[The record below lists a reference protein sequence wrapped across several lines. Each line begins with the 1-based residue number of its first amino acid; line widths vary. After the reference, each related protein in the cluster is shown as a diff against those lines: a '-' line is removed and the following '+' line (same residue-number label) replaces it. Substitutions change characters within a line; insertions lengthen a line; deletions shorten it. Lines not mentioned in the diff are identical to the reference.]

1 MKAVDDVIPGIGI
14 TINNSPLHAS
24 IFSYMSIKDCDAIFD
39 GSKNLNFIWQ
49 TEIKDPKADLSE
61 IESEQNL
68 VESDSEHTRSKWYLM
83 AIECAEDDKN
93 LLAQAYI
100 GLGNARYTD
109 STHENNGVWYQEA
122 LNLLGDKGSIGLKKK
137 AETGLENYRKSLY
150 RKHAKYL
157 GRLTKDSEPSIL
169 TDDKT
174 YGTSIFDT
182 VKSDKPRQNKKHNKL
197 KIGYGEKKVK
207 IHP

>member
-1 MKAVDDVIPGIGI
+1 MAIERAGKDNNLLAQAYIGLGNARY
-14 TINNSPLHAS
+14 T
-24 IFSYMSIKDCDAIFD
+24 
-39 GSKNLNFIWQ
+39 
-49 TEIKDPKADLSE
+49 
-61 IESEQNL
+61 
-68 VESDSEHTRSKWYLM
+68 DSEHTRCKWYIK
-83 AIECAEDDKN
+83 AIGHAEDDKN

-174 YGTSIFDT
+174 YGPSIFDT